1 MDSIFNLI
9 CSVVIMVLLMGFV
22 KDIRGPHLQRK
33 DVIILITFN
42 KNSNIEPV
50 LGLCLVSLLVAS
62 ACWWDPGAVGQG
74 QNNGGESFQER
85 AQSNVCLWWDTKK
98 ITFCAHSEASIY
110 LAALAIFLCEEVY
123 LQTRL
128 LAPVWLVYE
137 SFLWEEFSVKVG
149 STKPKKSHNLAG

>member
-33 DVIILITFN
+33 NVIIMISFN

-62 ACWWDPGAVGQG
+62 VETQG
-74 QNNGGESFQER
+74 RSIRAGITVAKVFKKELNQMFVSDETQKKLLFLPIQRPDIMLLLWSSYMKKFTCKLDYLHLSGLCTRAFFEKSFQWKWGPQNQR
-85 AQSNVCLWWDTKK
+85 NPIS
-98 ITFCAHSEASIY
+98 
-110 LAALAIFLCEEVY
+110 
-123 LQTRL
+123 
-128 LAPVWLVYE
+128 
-137 SFLWEEFSVKVG
+137 
-149 STKPKKSHNLAG
+149 

>member
-33 DVIILITFN
+33 NVIIMISFN

-62 ACWWDPGAVGQG
+62 METQG
-74 QNNGGESFQER
+74 RSIR
-85 AQSNVCLWWDTKK
+85 AGITVAKVFKK
-98 ITFCAHSEASIY
+98 ELNQMFVSDGTQKK
-110 LAALAIFLCEEVY
+110 LLFLPI
-123 LQTRL
+123 QRPDIML
-128 LAPVWLVYE
+128 LL
-137 SFLWEEFSVKVG
+137 
-149 STKPKKSHNLAG
+149 